1 MILLRQA
8 IHQYDSKIRVPL
20 PSLNLEQGEDL
31 LISGRSGSGKST
43 LLHVLAGLL
52 HPTQGSLTIRDTD
65 LYSLKESKRDRFRG
79 KHIGIVLQQI
89 HLVDVLTV
97 QKNLELAQY
106 LAGETVDPSKIKQIC
121 SELEIDDKLNS
132 YIDELSQG
140 QRQRVAIARAVVN
153 EPVLLL
159 ADEPT
164 SSLDDERAETVIQL
178 LKTQAKRCKATLI
191 ISTHDQRVKNHFS
204 NVINLD
210 QLQREDT

>member
-1 MILLRQA
+1 MILLRQS
-8 IHQYDSKIRVPL
+8 IHQYDSKTKIPL

-31 LISGRSGSGKST
+31 LISGQSGSGKST

-52 HPTQGSLTIRDTD
+52 RPTQGSLTIQDTD

-79 KHIGIVLQQI
+79 KYIGIVLQQI
-89 HLVDVLTV
+89 HLVDALTV

-106 LAGETVDPSKIKQIC
+106 MAGAKVDPSKIKQIC
-121 SELEIDDKLNS
+121 SELEIDDKLDS

-153 EPVLLL
+153 QPVLLL

-210 QLQREDT
+210 QLHREDA

>member
-8 IHQYDSKIRVPL
+8 IHQYDSKTKVSL

-52 HPTQGSLTIRDTD
+52 RPTQGSLTIQDTD

-89 HLVDVLTV
+89 HLVDALTV

-106 LAGETVDPSKIKQIC
+106 LAGETVDPSKIIQIC
-121 SELEIDDKLNS
+121 SELEIDDKLDS

-153 EPVLLL
+153 EPSLLL

-178 LKTQAKRCKATLI
+178 LKTQAERCKATLI

-210 QLQREDT
+210 QLHREDT